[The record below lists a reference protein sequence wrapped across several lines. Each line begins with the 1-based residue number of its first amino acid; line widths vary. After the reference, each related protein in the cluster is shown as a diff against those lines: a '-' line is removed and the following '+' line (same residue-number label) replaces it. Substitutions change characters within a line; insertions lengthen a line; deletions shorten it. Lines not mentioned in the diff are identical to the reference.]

1 MGNKQPTLE
10 PRILPSLLPPSP
22 SKPLLI
28 KQLLNPKKHGRLF
41 LFCGVLLPLAAMAF
55 ELITHFCAQ
64 HYFDPFPSANHV
76 VLFTLIPLSNYLAWL
91 SGRKDMSAHFGF
103 MSLISGMAMGI
114 GCLYAL
120 MFMPLTA
127 TSAIYTLFFG
137 FGLLG
142 LAPLLSVPCTWLGG
156 KTVCRLATRRKT
168 FFDSHQVEHIG
179 HLIVLCMVIA
189 IEFPSTA
196 TRINLSKAAE
206 GNAPAISWLRQF
218 GSEEV
223 MLRACYERSGR
234 ATDILGSMYEGGH
247 PLSIEKA
254 RAIFYQVTGKPFNS
268 VPIPSSA
275 RATIQHA
282 GLVDDPAAVNAG
294 VQDEFDLDADIA
306 GENVS
311 GAARGLSVS
320 GASLT
325 GTISPDAAVAE
336 LDWSLTFNNVSKY
349 DREARA
355 KLLLPPGGVV
365 TKATVIVNGVE
376 RDAVI
381 QVRSAARNYY
391 RQSLV
396 EKKAPLLVS
405 TCGVDQVLIQCF
417 PVQPNGAMTVKL
429 KVAAPLVVSQDK
441 ARAALALPSLQERN
455 FQFDANNIIDMTASR
470 PLTSPVSSLTSTIDS
485 AYHLKGNIE
494 PAQMSRFAGVI
505 WCDRDPNLTTGIAD
519 YSGNKIAHRINSLA
533 YKTPKSLVILVDGS
547 ESMKNYMADI
557 ASALKTLPE
566 SLQTQIVFIG
576 DNSIT
581 FRDPANL
588 LNYKPAGGQSDDKA
602 LVQYLKAVSNISVLW
617 IHGSQPIS
625 SENKTAFHQLLN
637 LPADSPRL
645 YDLQVSAGPN
655 EILNDLNPGP
665 NYVRVARLG
674 TVKSDLERLFSQW
687 QPTASAANQ
696 FEILQAQEPAH
707 ENAES
712 ANPASTNTAAAPA
725 YIAQLYGYHQL
736 LASLQNTSDP
746 TSQNQA
752 LALASKYQ
760 IVSPVSSAVVVDFN
774 IAPANHPAP
783 PKSVLPKLW
792 NPLLSGGRE
801 IQSRLNDLSSAAST
815 ACLEAPPPPSAADF
829 SGDDGN
835 MKAKQKE
842 AVWEGDKAD
851 VGPVG
856 GRGDEAR
863 DEAREEGKDQE
874 IGLETKKQNESSSMF
889 QRQNSQPAA
898 EAPGKNLYLQ
908 GATNGVVAQPNM
920 PSQGPIGAPVDPR
933 YGQSTEAAQIAGYEE
948 NRFEWRWIVCSIASL
963 LFFAFMFKKF
973 LAKKKHK

>member
-28 KQLLNPKKHGRLF
+28 RQLLNPQKHGRLF

-76 VLFTLIPLSNYLAWL
+76 VLFMLIPLSNYLAWL

-103 MSLISGMAMGI
+103 MSLVSGMAMGI

-127 TSAIYTLFFG
+127 TSALYTLFFG

-156 KTVCRLATRRKT
+156 KTVCRLATRKKT

-196 TRINLSKAAE
+196 TRMNLSKAAE
-206 GNAPAISWLRQF
+206 GSAPAIGWLRQF

-268 VPIPSSA
+268 VPIPNSA

-311 GAARGLSVS
+311 GAARGLSAL
-320 GASLT
+320 GANLS

-417 PVQPNGAMTVKL
+417 PVQPNSSMTVKL
-429 KVAAPLVVSQDK
+429 KVAAPLLVSQDK
-441 ARAALALPSLQERN
+441 AHAALALPSLQERN
-455 FQFDANNIIDMTASR
+455 FQFDANNSIELTASR
-470 PLTSPVSSLTSTIDS
+470 PLTSPASNLAASTIDG
-485 AYHLKGNIE
+485 AYHLAGNLV
-494 PAQMSRFAGVI
+494 PSQMSRFAGVI
-505 WCDRDPNLTTGIAD
+505 WCDRDPNCTIAVAD
-519 YSGNKIAHRINSLA
+519 YAGAKIAHRINSLA
-533 YKTPKSLVILVDGS
+533 YKTPKTLVILIDGS
-547 ESMKNYMADI
+547 ESMKNYMTDI
-557 ASALKTLPE
+557 ANALKTLPA
-566 SLQTQIVFIG
+566 SMQTQIMYIG
-576 DNSIT
+576 DNGVIAHDAAS
-581 FRDPANL
+581 L
-588 LNYKPAGGQSDDKA
+588 LDNKPAGGQSDDKA
-602 LVQYLKAVSNISVLW
+602 LVQYLKTLPDISVLW

-625 SENKTAFHQLLN
+625 TENKSAFHQLLN
-637 LPADSPRL
+637 LPADAPRL

-665 NYVRVARLG
+665 NYVRIARLG
-674 TVKSDLERLFSQW
+674 TVKSDLARLFSQW

-696 FEILQAQEPAH
+696 FEILPA
-707 ENAES
+707 EVAAT
-712 ANPASTNTAAAPA
+712 ANTLAANTGAAPA
-725 YIAQLYGYHQL
+725 CMAQLYGYQQL

-746 TSQNQA
+746 TNQNQA
-752 LALASKYQ
+752 LALASQYQ
-760 IVSPVSSAVVVDFN
+760 IVSPVSSAVVVDFS
-774 IAPANHPAP
+774 IAPATHPAP
-783 PKSVLPKLW
+783 AKSVLPKLW

-801 IQSRLNDLSSAAST
+801 IQSRLNDLSNAAST
-815 ACLEAPPPPSAADF
+815 ASFDAAPAPKSVDF
-829 SGDDGN
+829 FGNDGN
-835 MKAKQKE
+835 MKARQKDE
-842 AVWEGDKAD
+842 VWEGDKDA

-856 GRGDEAR
+856 GRGEAK
-863 DEAREEGKDQE
+863 EQE
-874 IGLETKKQNESSSMF
+874 NGFESKKQNAWSAMYQRASSRS
-889 QRQNSQPAA
+889 AA
-898 EAPGKNLYLQ
+898 QTTGENVYLQ
-908 GATNGVVAQPNM
+908 RATNGGIAP
-920 PSQGPIGAPVDPR
+920 PSLPANGLVGAPVDPR
-933 YGQSTEAAQIAGYEE
+933 YGQSNEVGQLAVYKEKGVD
-948 NRFEWRWIVCSIASL
+948 WRWIICSIASL
-963 LFFAFMFKKF
+963 LFFAYLFKKF
-973 LAKKKHK
+973 LAKRNR